1 MSAQTRVYPPNHTPL
16 IFSIFG
22 GDMETKTY
30 IVRVESEP
38 IEIEFKVEAKNEDEA
53 YDMGYEIINDA
64 VREVEKDISVSVKPE
79 GEI

>member
-1 MSAQTRVYPPNHTPL
+1 MK
-16 IFSIFG
+16 
-22 GDMETKTY
+22 TKTY